1 MRDYAQEFNSAYLG
15 RWIFRNGLSILY
27 VGTIDDATAEAVAGS
42 QNFGGSYGLPD
53 ITWNKLCVL
62 SAAHD
67 DNFNEPTIAMTF
79 EKFLEGE
86 PIA

>member
-1 MRDYAQEFNSAYLG
+1 MKDYAQEFNAAYLG
-15 RWIFRNGLSILY
+15 RGIFRNGSSILY
-27 VGTIDDATAEAVAGS
+27 VGTINDTTAEAACS

-53 ITWNKLCVL
+53 ITWSKLCVL

-86 PIA
+86 PIT